1 METIL
6 AIRGSVNHT
15 IPLLRFPN
23 LESLFRKMEAWFS
36 ETLNFGHTPYK
47 ARRLSVAEALALQSL
62 PKDFY
67 LPDTMTLTSMFKT
80 VGNGVP

>member
-36 ETLNFGHTPYK
+36 ETLNFGHTLT
-47 ARRLSVAEALALQSL
+47 RECELAIAQ
-62 PKDFY
+62 F
-67 LPDTMTLTSMFKT
+67 
-80 VGNGVP
+80 